1 VSPSKFWVEQR
12 EHVIVHG
19 SESGLRLVAESIVES
34 VDDLLL
40 EVIPTRMRLDYRFPV
55 SVGHIK
61 VANPENIHLDPM
73 NQAKPIF
80 RYPMSGSDFGIRL
93 GPVEALG

>member
-1 VSPSKFWVEQR
+1 
-12 EHVIVHG
+12 
-19 SESGLRLVAESIVES
+19 
-34 VDDLLL
+34 
-40 EVIPTRMRLDYRFPV
+40 MRLDYRFPV

-80 RYPMSGSDFGIRL
+80 RYPMNGSDFGIRL
-93 GPVEALG
+93 GPAEALG